1 MVDYSQELNAWAEE
15 LSMVHLPRWEE
26 LPALSLYMDQVL
38 LYINDTLA
46 FLNVTSGVSTGRSKN
61 DDKLLTSAMIN
72 NYVKQHFIP
81 KPEKKR
87 YQREHIACL
96 IAYVLLKPVLPLN
109 DIQKGIYLL
118 LELNGRDFQV
128 AYDTFCMQLEAGL
141 QYVADL
147 ARGTPVEK
155 LMYAEMP
162 LFTLGTSMSA
172 LSLATK
178 LVAQKVLALNGGE
191 NEEDYAVERL
201 FVNSIKK

>member
-1 MVDYSQELNAWAEE
+1 MVDYSQELNAWAKE
-15 LSMVHLPRWEE
+15 LSAVHLPRWEE

-46 FLNVTSGVSTGRSKN
+46 FLNVAPGTSSGRSKN

-72 NYVKQHFIP
+72 NYVKQHFVP

-118 LELNGRDFQV
+118 LELNEYNFQR

-147 ARGTPVEK
+147 TIGTPVEK
-155 LMYAEMP
+155 LSYAEMS
-162 LFTLGTSMSA
+162 LFNLGTSMSA

-178 LVAQKVLALNGGE
+178 LVAQKVLALNGLE
-191 NEEDYAVERL
+191 HEDTYAVDRI
-201 FVNSIKK
+201 FAVPAKK